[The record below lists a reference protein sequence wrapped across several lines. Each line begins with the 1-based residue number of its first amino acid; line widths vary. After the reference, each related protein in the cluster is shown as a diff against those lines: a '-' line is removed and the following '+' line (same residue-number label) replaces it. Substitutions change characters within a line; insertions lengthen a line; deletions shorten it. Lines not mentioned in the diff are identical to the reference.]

1 MGKLRGLKSEERME
15 DQQPCLTPALPPKVG
30 KSGLALLFGLRC
42 HGFSVSPA
50 FALALAIVLALGGP
64 ATALTL
70 AGVLAFT
77 GVFLCL
83 VLVIFFSGVVR
94 CWSLGVIASA
104 SLLGHIIGTC
114 CGNETG

>member
-77 GVFLCL
+77 GVF
-83 VLVIFFSGVVR
+83 FFLALGSFFAGILR
-94 CWSLGVIASA
+94 CWSLGLIAST
-104 SLLGHIIGTC
+104 SLLRH
-114 CGNETG
+114 